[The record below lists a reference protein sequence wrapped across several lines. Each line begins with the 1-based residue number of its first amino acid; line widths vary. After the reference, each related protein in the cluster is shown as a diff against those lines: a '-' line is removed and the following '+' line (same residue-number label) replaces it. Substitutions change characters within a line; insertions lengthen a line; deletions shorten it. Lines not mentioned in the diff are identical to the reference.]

1 MPEDETDTQVNPY
14 TAFIY
19 KKYVKMTVALVLML
33 SIAVYGLMNG
43 DYYLSFMDVI
53 KALLLDSDKIVHVI
67 VWDIRLTRIVTCILV
82 GFALSISGVV
92 MQSILKNPLASPYTL
107 GISNAAA
114 FGAALSLAASYFG
127 WFTGNVIGEFLK
139 GTYGMAVFS
148 FLFSMVIVMVILA
161 VSRLTGFTSETLVL
175 MGVAI
180 GSIFSAAL
188 ASLQYL
194 VDDSTLSSIVY
205 WQFGDMTKACWAEI
219 GVIFAVVLPIACY
232 FFYRRLDFNVM
243 NAGEDVATGL
253 GLNTRRLLIIG
264 MVLSAICTSV
274 CISIVGIIGF
284 VGLLGPHI
292 SRKLIGG
299 DHRFLIPMSM
309 LVGAVILLGADTIGR
324 LAFTF
329 SLPVG
334 IITSFFGGPLFVSL
348 LIMSHRRSKV
358 ND

>member
-292 SRKLIGG
+292 SRRLIGG